1 MDPVREMEEK
11 FASIVLE
18 EEDQGGLSY
27 EGDTWEL
34 SDTIAVTF
42 EAKDEAK
49 EEIEKPYGAW
59 MRADPRRKSYSLGS
73 KWLRRGGGGGTP
85 TQATELPEVGGSTVV
100 SEKVGV
106 DGHNHVKSGGK
117 ESKVERVIRDTVM
130 SDKGNR
136 NGVGREDQQGIIQ
149 NRYDDNE
156 AILQETNLTDIIEFT
171 DPKRRRTDEPIG
183 DKPIV
188 NSDGVDNMELLENG
202 VGQKNLEVAGLALQA
217 RQSS

>member
-1 MDPVREMEEK
+1 MKLKKSESVWCWANFKYEAVPTFCFICGLIGHGEK
-11 FASIVLE
+11 FRGRLFKTPE
-18 EEDQGGLSY
+18 ER
-27 EGDTWEL
+27 
-34 SDTIAVTF
+34 
-42 EAKDEAK
+42 
-49 EEIEKPYGAW
+49 IEKPYGAW

-73 KWLRRGGGGGTP
+73 KWLRQGEGTP
-85 TQATELPEVGGSTVV
+85 TQATELPEVGGSTIV

-156 AILQETNLTDIIEFT
+156 ATLQETNLTDIIEFT

-188 NSDGVDNMELLENG
+188 NSDGVDNME
-202 VGQKNLEVAGLALQA
+202 
-217 RQSS
+217 